1 MSTPAILILVLLVV
15 LVCVALSSASVAR
28 RRRGPTSVLEGL
40 LYLVGHAYVRAVH
53 RLTSDVEDGAF
64 DEIDGPLL
72 VVVNHTAGVDPILV
86 SSVIPRRVHWLMAE
100 DMRVPMLDWF
110 WEWVGVIFIARNRHG
125 RTGLRRAR
133 KHLTD
138 GGVIGIFPEGHIE
151 RPHGRLLPF
160 AVGVGVLV
168 QRTGAKVL
176 PVIVDGTPETP
187 NAWES
192 LWTGSSSRVR
202 VKRPI
207 EYRGRSMTSAEIAAD
222 LQSRFAEWTGWD
234 VGERPGQSER
244 ESAGD
249 EPEEPEGS
257 GELADGS
264 GMLVGQR
271 ASRRIA

>member
-1 MSTPAILILVLLVV
+1 MSTPAILILVLVIALIG
-15 LVCVALSSASVAR
+15 VALSSASVAR
-28 RRRGPTSVLEGL
+28 RRRDRTSVLEGF
-40 LYLVGHAYVRAVH
+40 LYLCGHTYVRLVH
-53 RLTSDVEDGAF
+53 RLTSEIEDGAF

-110 WEWVGVIFIARNRHG
+110 WDWIGVIFIARNRHG

-133 KHLTD
+133 KHLAD

-176 PVIVDGTPETP
+176 PVIVDGTPETSS
-187 NAWES
+187 AWES
-192 LWTGSSSRVR
+192 LWTGSDARVR
-202 VKRPI
+202 VKKPI
-207 EYRGRSMTSAEIAAD
+207 DYKGRSMSSAEIAAD
-222 LQSRFAEWTGWD
+222 LQARFVGWTGWE
-234 VGERPGQSER
+234 VGERPGGAER

-249 EPEEPEGS
+249 EPEEPEGAVRVDDTGVVIGARS
-257 GELADGS
+257 
-264 GMLVGQR
+264 
-271 ASRRIA
+271 SRRIA

>member
-1 MSTPAILILVLLVV
+1 MHLL
-15 LVCVALSSASVAR
+15 
-28 RRRGPTSVLEGL
+28 
-40 LYLVGHAYVRAVH
+40 GHVYVRLVH
-53 RLTSDVEDGAF
+53 RLTVDVEEGAF

-110 WEWVGVIFIARNRHG
+110 WDWIGVIFIARNRHG

-133 KHLTD
+133 KHLAD

-187 NAWES
+187 SAWDS
-192 LWTGSSSRVR
+192 LYTGSEARVR
-202 VKRPI
+202 VKKPI
-207 EYRGRSMTSAEIAAD
+207 VYSGRSMSSAEITAD
-222 LQSRFAEWTGWD
+222 LQAHFVQWTGWD
-234 VGERPGQSER
+234 VGERPGHGER
-244 ESAGD
+244 DSAGD
-249 EPEEPEGS
+249 EPEEPEGT
-257 GELADGS
+257 GEARGDDR
-264 GMLVGQR
+264 VGVIRARR